1 MPKSKTRLEAEG
13 MGITSEM
20 VREMNITGKLT
31 RSDTWASA
39 IAEYKRLNPTVN
51 APATSTEIAL
61 APASAIVP
69 ATPMGAIVPHGGLT
83 GKQINTARSQATSL
97 LERYIE
103 RSLSPTEGIE
113 LYNKA
118 VQILGNQKVY
128 AGFMAKDRNNKILEI
143 AEARHQN
150 QAERYVFLHDKL
162 LESSPLSIGNM
173 VSSISG
179 GVSSITGGVSN
190 VAAAVGATMG
200 ATVGATSTAASA
212 MIDLFSGPQTQ
223 TQPTGPLALLD
234 SGNDSDDSQSSY
246 TSATYGTTDDQLG
259 QTTAA
264 ASLGGDTFT
273 LSTTNQSTV
282 PSDQMAALS
291 LGSPTA
297 PTLTPAPDDSAPALA
312 LAPAPDDS
320 ASDPALPPP
329 PVASTPVPG
338 ADPAAPISGPA
349 TAPVSGVVPGAP
361 ISTPA
366 TAPAIISEA
375 TVKAM
380 THNTKAIIDATN
392 ALIAATRKAK
402 SLSPDQLAVLSDQLE
417 ANPAVQNL
425 VSSGM
430 LKWDDLLRKDGDGKS
445 VIDFAKIQKVSN
457 AMRQRA
463 QSMNVS
469 TKQTYQRF
477 TEERVRPG
485 YKSNTKLKGL
495 LSFTGPRFMPPPPF
509 KK

>member
-1 MPKSKTRLEAEG
+1 MPPKIRQEAEAMGITVEVLRNMNIRGNLSKTR
-13 MGITSEM
+13 
-20 VREMNITGKLT
+20 
-31 RSDTWASA
+31 TWERA
-39 IAEYKRLNPTVN
+39 IAEFAKQQPADAPT
-51 APATSTEIAL
+51 TSTEIAL
-61 APASAIVP
+61 APESAVVAP
-69 ATPMGAIVPHGGLT
+69 ATPAGAIVPQNEGLT
-83 GKQINTARSQATSL
+83 SKQIDAASKRVTRL
-97 LERYIE
+97 LERYIVKTLSPE
-103 RSLSPTEGIE
+103 EGIVIYDRAKAELAADPKVLQAFRSQSRNHQLLQVAVARHNREAQLFEQLHEKYTATAPSSLSS
-113 LYNKA
+113 
-118 VQILGNQKVY
+118 
-128 AGFMAKDRNNKILEI
+128 MA
-143 AEARHQN
+143 
-150 QAERYVFLHDKL
+150 
-162 LESSPLSIGNM
+162 
-173 VSSISG
+173 SSISG
-179 GVSSITGGVSN
+179 GVSN
-190 VAAAVGATMG
+190 VATAAG
-200 ATVGATSTAASA
+200 ATVAATTNAASA
-212 MIDLFSGPQTQ
+212 MVGMATAGAAAGASVYSYFSSPQ
-223 TQPTGPLALLD
+223 QPTGPLALLD

-246 TSATYGTTDDQLG
+246 TSATYGATDDQLG
-259 QTTAA
+259 QTAAA
-264 ASLGGDTFT
+264 ASLGGDTYT
-273 LSTTNQSTV
+273 ISTADQSTV

-297 PTLTPAPDDSAPALA
+297 PA
-312 LAPAPDDS
+312 LAPAASDPALPPPPDAS
-320 ASDPALPPP
+320 APDPALPPP

-338 ADPAAPISGPA
+338 ADPATPISGPA

-380 THNTKAIIDATN
+380 TDNAKAIIDATN
-392 ALIAATRKAK
+392 ALTAATRKAK

-477 TEERVRPG
+477 AEERVRPG

>member
-39 IAEYKRLNPTVN
+39 IAKFKEQQSAN

-259 QTTAA
+259 QTAAA
-264 ASLGGDTFT
+264 ASLGGDTYT
-273 LSTTNQSTV
+273 LSTTDQSTV

-329 PVASTPVPG
+329 PVASAPVPG

-349 TAPVSGVVPGAP
+349 TAPVTAPVSGAAPGAP
-361 ISTPA
+361 ISTPP
-366 TAPAIISEA
+366 TAPAIISEVA
-375 TVKAM
+375 VVLLGTGRCQ
-380 THNTKAIIDATN
+380 N
-392 ALIAATRKAK
+392 L
-402 SLSPDQLAVLSDQLE
+402 LQCVLSV
-417 ANPAVQNL
+417 AVTVREGSNQN
-425 VSSGM
+425 
-430 LKWDDLLRKDGDGKS
+430 
-445 VIDFAKIQKVSN
+445 
-457 AMRQRA
+457 
-463 QSMNVS
+463 S
-469 TKQTYQRF
+469 TIT
-477 TEERVRPG
+477 
-485 YKSNTKLKGL
+485 NKLG
-495 LSFTGPRFMPPPPF
+495 
-509 KK
+509 